1 MKKQRSILTASLG
14 LLLLAGCGGGLRS
27 GEVRALGQ
35 SAEEKELLALTSTGE
50 RSRAAYSCAW
60 DGASDQLKLELL
72 SWEDGAWTVLADLGE
87 IDFEGSRDPRQFGLV
102 VEDDALTVNVDS
114 LTLLSVSLDELR
126 PQLVDREDWAVGW
139 TWSEGGVC
147 TAGER
152 LPLYL
157 ELRSGGT
164 DLPAF
169 GGMEHFSDLE
179 QLDRFDHAYAV
190 TAVLCTEGEAK

>member
-1 MKKQRSILTASLG
+1 M
-14 LLLLAGCGGGLRS
+14 
-27 GEVRALGQ
+27 
-35 SAEEKELLALTSTGE
+35 
-50 RSRAAYSCAW
+50 
-60 DGASDQLKLELL
+60 
-72 SWEDGAWTVLADLGE
+72 LADLGE
-87 IDFEGSRDPRQFGLV
+87 IAFEGSRDPRQFGLV
-102 VEDDALTVNVDS
+102 VEEDALTVNVDS
-114 LTLLSVSLDELR
+114 GTRLSVSLDELR
-126 PQLVDREDWAVGW
+126 PELEERENWAVGW